1 MTLRINGNRLWESL
15 VTLAEIGGTPQGG
28 VSRVALSEE
37 DRRAR
42 DLLREWAASSIDETH
57 IDEAGNIFLIRSGNE
72 PQAPLLLTGSHLDTQ
87 LHGGRFDGAYG
98 VMAGLEVLRTLA
110 EQQQRLPYGVA
121 LVCWTNEEEAR
132 YCPAMGSAVFV
143 GKQTPESAWACVGN
157 DGSVFGERLRQIGYA
172 GTSRTLPL
180 QAYFEVH
187 IEQGPVLEQESLSIG
202 VVEGA
207 QGQIAF
213 DVLIRGEAG
222 HSGTVPMRLRHD
234 AMACATEAIQAC
246 HQLVLAEGKGV
257 FTVGAFALEPNSRT
271 TIPGE
276 VCFGVDLRHPEAA
289 QLVTLRQQLEAQVRT
304 IAAAHGCSLEVTPL
318 FHKEPVVF
326 HADCITSVQ
335 AATEQ
340 LGYPFR
346 RMASGAFHDACLLAE
361 VTPTGMIFVPSQ
373 QGISHN
379 PLEYTAPEELE
390 RGANVLL
397 HALLR
402 HAETPLRHNG

>member
-1 MTLRINGNRLWESL
+1 MTYRINGTRLWESL
-15 VTLAEIGGTPQGG
+15 MTLAEIGGTPQGG
-28 VSRVALSEE
+28 VSRVALSDE
-37 DRRAR
+37 DRQAR
-42 DLLREWAASSIDETH
+42 DLLREWAADAIDETH
-57 IDEAGNIFLIRSGNE
+57 IDEAGNLFLIRSGTNPE
-72 PQAPLLLTGSHLDTQ
+72 APLLLTGSHLDTQ

-110 EQQQRLPYGVA
+110 EHQLRLPLGVA

-143 GKQTPESAWACVGN
+143 GKQTPEAAWACVGN
-157 DGSVFGERLRQIGYA
+157 DGSVFGERLREIGYA
-172 GTSRTLPL
+172 GTFRKLEL
-180 QAYFEVH
+180 QAYYEAH
-187 IEQGPVLEQESLSIG
+187 IEQGPVLEQAGLSIG

-207 QGQIAF
+207 QGQMAC
-213 DVLIRGEAG
+213 DVVIHGEAG
-222 HSGTVPMRLRHD
+222 HSGTVPMPLRHD

-246 HQLVLAEGKGV
+246 HQEVRQEGRGV
-257 FTVGAFALEPNSRT
+257 FTVGAFSLLPNSRT

-276 VCFGVDLRHPEAA
+276 VCFGIDLRHPEATA
-289 QLVTLRQQLEAQVRT
+289 LLNLWQQLEAHLQAVT
-304 IAAAHGCSLEVTPL
+304 EAHGCTLQVTPL

-326 HADCITSVQ
+326 DDACTEAVQ
-335 AATEQ
+335 AATEH

-346 RMASGAFHDACLLAE
+346 RMASGAFHDACLLAG

-373 QGISHN
+373 RGISHN
-379 PLEYTAPEELE
+379 PQEYTAPEELE

-402 HAETPLRHNG
+402 HADLR